1 MSEYMDLRNLT
12 KSAKDYAKYYEVND
26 KDVAMNAFFAGS
38 WYMEKWIP
46 IDEFKLSSY
55 EGLCWIS
62 YKGKVV
68 ESYYFDGKFRFH
80 RHSMDCYLTE
90 CINAVMLIDKPEYP

>member
-46 IDEFKLSSY
+46 IDENTPKDKPLLLWNGKAKCLAYWYETGWYIVAWFSSS
-55 EGLCWIS
+55 GHSPIFTS
-62 YKGKVV
+62 YK
-68 ESYYFDGKFRFH
+68 
-80 RHSMDCYLTE
+80 L
-90 CINAVMLIDKPEYP
+90 LPEDPKE